1 MNKKAQPSGGNAAIL
16 LIVIAAFILL
26 YVLFLPGKE
35 RDELLGGGSVVSAD
49 VDSEVVGSVLLKEHP
64 GALTKLKEQDF
75 EHSIPSF
82 NIVAEKEDVV
92 LKKVDSLF
100 VDNSEPVHS
109 IPLSFKDE
117 AENVLLSFSVEG
129 HKGTLS
135 IKVDG
140 ERVFRGEVERNVD
153 PISLEGL
160 SGGSTIEFSVDKSPS
175 WMFWSKNFYDIR
187 NVQVSGTVSRL
198 SGSEALN
205 TFFVSADEANAD
217 NIAQAYLI
225 YLIDCRGSGGGKV
238 DVFLN
243 GKLLSSK
250 VPDCGG
256 LEKTLIAPSDLVAGR
271 NELKFS
277 TLSGRYLVDRVFVKV
292 FLKELVLPVFFFDVN
307 RTQFRKISDGVL
319 NSSLSVKFADDG
331 ERKRA
336 VIDVNEHRIF
346 LDTRQKSFSR
356 NIDAFVIEGSNSLS
370 IDPETTFN
378 VLELKVSVDCRK
390 ENDCR

>member
-1 MNKKAQPSGGNAAIL
+1 MNKKAQPSGGSAAAL
-16 LIVIAAFILL
+16 LVIIASFILL
-26 YVLFLPGKE
+26 YILFLPGKDRE
-35 RDELLGGGSVVSAD
+35 ELLGADGGIPANVA
-49 VDSEVVGSVLLKEHP
+49 SEVVGSVLLKEQP
-64 GALTKLKEQDF
+64 GTLAKLKERDF

-100 VDNSEPVHS
+100 VDNSEPS
-109 IPLSFKDE
+109 RAIPLSFKDG

-135 IKVDG
+135 IRVDG
-140 ERVFRGEVERNVD
+140 ERVFRGEVERNVE
-153 PISLEGL
+153 PISLDGL
-160 SGGSTIEFSVDKSPS
+160 SGSSVIEFSVDKSPS
-175 WMFWSKNFYDIR
+175 WMFWSRNFYDVR

-205 TFFVSADEANAD
+205 TFFVSADEARAD
-217 NIAQAYLI
+217 NIEQAHVAYFV
-225 YLIDCRGSGGGKV
+225 DCRGSVGGKI

-243 GKLLSSK
+243 GKLLSSR
-250 VPDCGG
+250 VPDCGN
-256 LEKTLIAPSDLVAGR
+256 LEKTIIAPSELVAGR

-292 FLKELVLPVFFFDVN
+292 FLKKPVLPVFFFDVN
-307 RTQFRKISDGVL
+307 RSQFRKISDGAL
-319 NSSLSVKFADDG
+319 NSSLSMRFVDDG

-356 NIDAFVIEGSNSLS
+356 NIDAFVVEGSNSLS
-370 IDPETTFN
+370 VDPETTLN

-390 ENDCR
+390 EKDCR